1 MFIFY
6 TLLIEVT
13 VKRIPVLTMYNFMQY
28 NAVEYI
34 YIYVYYMSGLLEG
47 CNAMYVQEHIHIHS
61 SEYMYMTK

>member
-13 VKRIPVLTMYNFMQY
+13 VKRIPVLTMYNLMQY

-34 YIYVYYMSGLLEG
+34 YIYVWTTRGL
-47 CNAMYVQEHIHIHS
+47 
-61 SEYMYMTK
+61 

>member
-34 YIYVYYMSGLLEG
+34 YICILYVWTTRGL
-47 CNAMYVQEHIHIHS
+47 
-61 SEYMYMTK
+61 